1 MGYHR
6 FLRHSGLLLLSLL
19 ALCAKVIILA
29 FFVLLFLLPAAG
41 AFGKEKDSACIA
53 LLVDKCRECHYM
65 TRICQSLDKKSKW
78 AWKRTI
84 RTMVKRG
91 AQLSRMQEEQILNC
105 LSSKAADVV
114 AFCENPPPLESL
126 PPLKYPD
133 GVKKKP

>member
-1 MGYHR
+1 MEYHR
-6 FLRHSGLLLLSLL
+6 FLRQSGLLFVSLL

-41 AFGKEKDSACIA
+41 AFGGENDTTCIT
-53 LLVDKCRECHYM
+53 LLVGKCRECHYL

-78 AWKRTI
+78 AWKRSI

-91 AQLSRMQEEQILNC
+91 AEVSRMQEEQILNC

-114 AFCENPPPLESL
+114 AFCDNPPPLESL
-126 PPLKYPD
+126 PPLKYPN
-133 GVKKKP
+133 GVKKKL